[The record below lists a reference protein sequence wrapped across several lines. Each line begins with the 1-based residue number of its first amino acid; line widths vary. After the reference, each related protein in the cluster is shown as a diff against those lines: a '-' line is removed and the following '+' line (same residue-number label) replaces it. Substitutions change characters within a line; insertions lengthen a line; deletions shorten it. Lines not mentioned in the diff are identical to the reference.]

1 MIINSIVL
9 TNNTCF
15 SSNTGK
21 RYSYSDTCKNEAS
34 ISFALTLNQA
44 DFPPLSPPIHAY
56 KCKHSPYANNCN
68 CDLWEIHDSN
78 YVSSM
83 SKPVSTKTVC
93 KSVCIVSCN
102 KPIIFSPV
110 CKSLHA
116 SKICIDKT
124 VRCCINTEP
133 VSGLISSE
141 PVKSFVTRKPVCF
154 SSVSMAKEFN
164 SVNYCLVT
172 CTKHLVNV
180 NSSIVKKSVV
190 SCRTACPVDF
200 DIVAKTVNITLL
212 CTYCC
217 VSFKIPH
224 DITPTVIFI
233 LELPLHS
240 ARSPATLSVCSSPS
254 STLHQYINSQKYHPH
269 QHCHHHYYYH
279 HHHLYHYHNLHCSY
293 YHHH

>member
-110 CKSLHA
+110 YKSLHA

-124 VRCCINTEP
+124 VRCRI
-133 VSGLISSE
+133 
-141 PVKSFVTRKPVCF
+141 
-154 SSVSMAKEFN
+154 
-164 SVNYCLVT
+164 
-172 CTKHLVNV
+172 
-180 NSSIVKKSVV
+180 
-190 SCRTACPVDF
+190 
-200 DIVAKTVNITLL
+200 
-212 CTYCC
+212 
-217 VSFKIPH
+217 
-224 DITPTVIFI
+224 
-233 LELPLHS
+233 
-240 ARSPATLSVCSSPS
+240 
-254 STLHQYINSQKYHPH
+254 
-269 QHCHHHYYYH
+269 
-279 HHHLYHYHNLHCSY
+279 
-293 YHHH
+293 